1 VRDTNNY
8 DQLLGYIGED
18 GCRIYGATDK
28 FNNDVTPVIDQVATD
43 LEISGLFEDV
53 VKLYDLGSKHNKVLQ
68 LLNKMLSFVI
78 PERKVPDSK
87 RTRLETLALKL
98 AEKVLKFLVKY
109 FLSFDNMINLLNRYC
124 GHGCNASSDVSQ
136 TFYLLFDL
144 MTFFDYYYNQQY
156 NDALDVRIYLFNI
169 CLLIETI
176 ICRLS
181 LNSKF
186 CPFVTLTLI

>member
-1 VRDTNNY
+1 MSQLVRDTNNY

-18 GCRIYGATDK
+18 GCRISGSIDK

-43 LEISGLFEDV
+43 LENSGLFEDAI
-53 VKLYDLGSKHNKVLQ
+53 KLYDLGSKHNKVLQ
-68 LLNKMLSFVI
+68 LLNKMLSSVI

-181 LNSKF
+181 LN
-186 CPFVTLTLI
+186 